1 MSYRV
6 RYILVLKA
14 IVGFFVLSCLSVQ
27 AELPEGTSVAVWDL
41 EYLSPGSNA
50 AHDIGAILSAKIIE
64 ISKESG
70 RYEIVERQQLLLAL
84 EELNIGSSS
93 RLADESTRLRIGR
106 IVGAK
111 YMVFGTYFV
120 LNESMRIDLRLVEV
134 ETGRIVKT
142 TQKTT
147 NNPDPIEWINLAE
160 EAGRD
165 LF

>member
-1 MSYRV
+1 MALSV
-6 RYILVLKA
+6 RCVIVLKA
-14 IVGFFVLSCLSVQ
+14 IISIFVFGCLPVQ
-27 AELPEGTSVAVWDL
+27 AELPEGASVAVWDL
-41 EYLSPGSNA
+41 AYLSAEPG
-50 AHDIGAILSAKIIE
+50 AHQNISEILSAKVTE
-64 ISKESG
+64 AFEQSG
-70 RYEIVERQQLLLAL
+70 RYEVVEREQLVLAL

-93 RLADESTRLRIGR
+93 VADESTRLRIGR

-134 ETGRIVKT
+134 ETGSIVNT
-142 TQKTT
+142 AQRTT
-147 NNPDPIEWINLAE
+147 NAPDPIEWINLAG